1 MLSINQPY
9 FFPNIGYFSLI
20 HQSVTHLFLDDVN
33 MRKKSWI
40 TRNQFT
46 ESDDI
51 FSLKVKNFS
60 QNKKINEHFLID
72 IKNQLKTLQ
81 NMVLQDSYSA
91 PGYND
96 VRYILN
102 KIEKSLRDDMSVSDF
117 NILCVT
123 IVCKEL
129 NISSSLESTSRYGNP
144 SGLKGYERLVELC
157 RTFNSVSYL
166 NLESGKDIYDPELFI
181 ERGVKLFFNDTS
193 KLKLEIPENLYY
205 KSILKLI
212 LELGKLRVAE
222 LLNFSRFQDK

>member
-46 ESDDI
+46 ESNDI
-51 FSLKVKNFS
+51 FSLKVKNLS
-60 QNKKINEHFLID
+60 QNSKINEHFLID
-72 IKNQLKTLQ
+72 IKNQLKILQ
-81 NMVLQDSYSA
+81 NILLENSHSA

-102 KIEKSLRDDMSVSDF
+102 RIDKNLTYDMSVSEF

-129 NISSSLESTSRYGNP
+129 NISSSLKCTSSYGNP
-144 SGLKGYERLVELC
+144 SGLKGYERLIELC
-157 RTFNSVSYL
+157 RTYNSISYL
-166 NLESGKDIYDPELFI
+166 NLESGKDIYDPKVFI
-181 ERGVKLFFNDTS
+181 ARGVKLFFNDTY
-193 KLKLEIPENLYY
+193 KLKREIPQNLYY

-212 LELGKLRVAE
+212 LELGKSRVIE
-222 LLNFSRFQDK
+222 LLAFSRFQEK